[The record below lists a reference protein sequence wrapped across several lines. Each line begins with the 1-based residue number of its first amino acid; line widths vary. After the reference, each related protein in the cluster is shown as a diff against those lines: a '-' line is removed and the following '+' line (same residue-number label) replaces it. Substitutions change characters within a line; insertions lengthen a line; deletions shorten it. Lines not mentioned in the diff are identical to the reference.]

1 MDFDQDKAP
10 VQETLA
16 IGHYYLW
23 GLMLTSMGEKVH
35 HGATPAHVSC
45 FFPKTARSLE
55 FSQEEISA
63 REICAKHF
71 EGPENEFFPDCV
83 FDVAWFILV
92 LFPARLQVQKPF
104 FLGFALST
112 DCICNLILCMYV
124 CDLCMCLFISI
135 SDYIGIYIYIYVPLL
150 QV

>member
-1 MDFDQDKAP
+1 MDFDQDKAL
-10 VQETLA
+10 QETLA

-23 GLMLTSMGEKVH
+23 GLMFTSRGETVH
-35 HGATPAHVSC
+35 HGATMCNTCTC
-45 FFPKTARSLE
+45 FMFFFQRQLGLWS
-55 FSQEEISA
+55 SQEEINA

-83 FDVAWFILV
+83 FDAAWFILV

-104 FLGFALST
+104 FLGSALST
-112 DCICNLILCMYV
+112 DCICNFILCMYV

-135 SDYIGIYIYIYVPLL
+135 SDFIGIYIYMHI
-150 QV
+150 